1 MEYLA
6 SLNLRAGLAPATMA
20 LGAVLF
26 PLVLPAAEF
35 NGDKREALK
44 LTIVECEPCAERVAR
59 GGDQPRRRRRV
70 RSAHAT
76 GAERVA
82 REAAPALACWRSQH
96 TLRRWDVGGFCLL
109 RSSYK

>member
-35 NGDKREALK
+35 NGDKCEALK
-44 LTIVECEPCAERVAR
+44 LTIVRRMAGVEAESRELAWAVHNA
-59 GGDQPRRRRRV
+59 V
-70 RSAHAT
+70 HA
-76 GAERVA
+76 E
-82 REAAPALACWRSQH
+82 
-96 TLRRWDVGGFCLL
+96 
-109 RSSYK
+109 YNY